1 MTENTE
7 YRKGQKRVI
16 LVIRVSDET
25 YKQLKDT
32 AREMDMTASSL
43 ARVMIEESLK
53 AIKVNLK

>member
-1 MTENTE
+1 MTETTE